1 MSFHPHP
8 LILCGCLAFAG
19 PLFGAGVPSEKAP
32 SAAAARAIAALPSY
46 HPEAQVAG
54 TVRLWGHGSPKHV
67 FMRDLV
73 ERWQAG
79 IARFQP
85 NLTIEYDMYGT
96 GSAIGALY
104 TGAGD
109 VAILGE
115 EISPAAATAF
125 AHVRH
130 YPPREI
136 DVATGSL
143 DVRFFDYAQV
153 IFVHRDNPLA
163 RLTLAQLDGIFGE
176 EHRRGAANL
185 RTWGQLGLTG
195 AWANRPIVPYGWD
208 LADSFATY
216 FQDAV
221 MEGSHRWN
229 ARLRQ
234 FPDRTNPDG
243 SVADQGQQILDAL
256 AQNPAAIGV
265 SNLRF
270 ANPQVKA
277 VALAVSPG
285 GPYFAATQE
294 NLIRRTYPLTRII
307 PAYIDQAPGRPVD
320 PKVREFLRYV
330 LSREGQTDLL
340 RQPGYLPLSAESARA
355 ALAKLDDRSPPAK
368 ADDERWAPASGR
380 PRPGDPSAPGVAAAA
395 PAGGAGGIAPPQLRI
410 WGTAEMAA
418 ISEVWQQGFR
428 RTHPDAAFSDRL
440 LGTDSAMAGLYT
452 GMAELGYF
460 GRAVTPAEIQ
470 AFEWRFTY
478 KPVCVEIMTGSV
490 AAPGPSPALTVFV
503 RRDNPL
509 TSLTLPELRSIFADA
524 EPAENPGIRT
534 WGQLG
539 LNGPRAGRPIHLYT
553 YDFATGRGAFFR
565 DRALG
570 GDRQLAWAR
579 LREYRDLREPNGRV
593 APAGARI
600 LAALAAD
607 PDGLAV
613 SELGYAEPAVRA
625 VGLRSAAGA
634 PAVTPGADQLI
645 SRAYPLTRSIY
656 AVFNRAPGR
665 PADPRVRAFLRYVL
679 SGEGQRLVARSGGYL
694 PLNPALAAAEL
705 RKLE

>member
-8 LILCGCLAFAG
+8 LILSGCLAFAG
-19 PLFGAGVPSEKAP
+19 PMFGAGVPSENAPP
-32 SAAAARAIAALPSY
+32 SAAARAVAALPSY
-46 HPEAQVAG
+46 RPAVEVAG

-73 ERWQAG
+73 ARWQAG

-115 EISPAAATAF
+115 EISAAAATAF
-125 AHVRH
+125 ARIRH

-176 EHRRGAANL
+176 EHRRGTANL

-195 AWANRPIVPYGWD
+195 AWANRPIVPYGWE

-216 FQDAV
+216 FQDTV
-221 MEGSHRWN
+221 MDGSHRWN

-277 VALAVSPG
+277 VALAVGPG

-307 PAYIDQAPGRPVD
+307 PAYIDQPPGRPVD

-330 LSREGQTDLL
+330 LSREGQSDLL
-340 RQPGYLPLSAESARA
+340 HQAGYLPLSAESARS
-355 ALAKLDDRSPPAK
+355 ALAKLDDRS
-368 ADDERWAPASGR
+368 APAAVDVELRAQENGR
-380 PRPGDPSAPGVAAAA
+380 PRPLGASAPGVEAAGA
-395 PAGGAGGIAPPQLRI
+395 AGGVGAPRLRI
-410 WGTAEMAA
+410 WGSVEMAA
-418 ISEVWQQGFR
+418 ISGVWQEGFR
-428 RTHPDAAFSDRL
+428 RAHPDATFSDRL

-490 AAPGPSPALTVFV
+490 AAPGPSPALAVFV

-509 TSLTLPELRSIFADA
+509 TSLTLPELRAIFADA
-524 EPAENPGIRT
+524 EPAETPGIRT
-534 WGQLG
+534 WGELG
-539 LNGPRAGRPIHLYT
+539 LTGPRARHPIHLYT
-553 YDFATGRGAFFR
+553 YDFATGRGVFFR

-570 GDRQLAWAR
+570 GERQLAWPR
-579 LREYRDLREPNGRV
+579 LREYRDLREADGRV

-613 SELGYAEPAVRA
+613 SELGYAEPAVRT
-625 VGLRSAAGA
+625 VGLRAAAGA
-634 PAVTPGADQLI
+634 PAVTPSADQLI

-656 AVFNRAPGR
+656 AVFNRVPGR

-679 SGEGQRLVARSGGYL
+679 SGEGQRLIARAGGYL
-694 PLNPALAAAEL
+694 PLNPALAAAER